1 MVSIAVKWPFF
12 VPSAPGVQPP
22 PPPPAWRPGESA
34 KILNVHFRTDV
45 CIATASFRICFRNG
59 STWARLMDLSGSPS
73 LLAFAALVGFVL
85 VQAVLKF
92 AF

>member
-1 MVSIAVKWPFF
+1 MVSIAVKWPF
-12 VPSAPGVQPP
+12 VPPAPGVQPP
-22 PPPPAWRPGESA
+22 PLRS
-34 KILNVHFRTDV
+34 DV
-45 CIATASFRICFRNG
+45 CIATASFWICFRNG
-59 STWARLMDLSGSPS
+59 STWGCLMDLSGSPS

>member
-1 MVSIAVKWPFF
+1 MYVSLRHPFGF
-12 VPSAPGVQPP
+12 ALEMDPRGG
-22 PPPPAWRPGESA
+22 W
-34 KILNVHFRTDV
+34 L
-45 CIATASFRICFRNG
+45 
-59 STWARLMDLSGSPS
+59 LDLSGAPS